1 MAGSNRTEAARAV
14 SEPKYSSSVFERICE
29 AIAVGSPWAEEA
41 YWKPL
46 LRIDDKGVWVDPS
59 VDSDDL
65 RWHPLVEVDQP
76 DSPDPRDEPSLPFPF
91 TAPQLAAFL
100 VDGVGAL
107 VRADLGEWDTGPDLQ
122 SLKLGV
128 EDTKVKEAL
137 RSAYQSLR
145 EADKAMRMHHKGPVA
160 EYRRSKET
168 ADGLRAAHERAQEE
182 LQAKAQRCRGKGKR
196 ATKTDAEDVAAAR
209 SEVKRLAVESQQAE
223 EEALTS
229 RAAWR
234 TAIVRYLLRAGDRA
248 VPESP
253 EQRRQRLRAR
263 VAEEKAKGNRA
274 FLKSIAEEEGVSV
287 ARLKQILAKR

>member
-1 MAGSNRTEAARAV
+1 MAGSNRTEAARAE
-14 SEPKYSSSVFERICE
+14 SEPRYSGSVFEGICE
-29 AIAVGSPWAEEA
+29 AVAGQLGEA

-46 LRIDDKGVWVDPS
+46 LRIDDRGVWVDPS

-65 RWHPLVEVDQP
+65 RWRPLIEIDQP
-76 DSPDPRDEPSLPFPF
+76 GSPDPRDEPSFPFPF

-107 VRADLGEWDTGPDLQ
+107 VRADLGEWETGPDLQ

-137 RSAYQSLR
+137 RSAYQALR

-168 ADGLRAAHERAQEE
+168 ADHLRAARERAQEE
-182 LQAKAQRCRGKGKR
+182 FQAKAQRYHSKGKR
-196 ATKTDAEDVAAAR
+196 ATKADAEDVAAVR
-209 SEVKRLAVESQQAE
+209 SKVKKLADACRQAE
-223 EEALTS
+223 EEELAGRS
-229 RAAWR
+229 AWR

-253 EQRRQRLRAR
+253 EQRQQRLRAR
-263 VAEEKAKGNRA
+263 VAEEKAKGNGA
-274 FLKSIAEEEGVSV
+274 FLKTIAEEEGISV